1 MNWDTNLKN
10 MWYIYILECSDGTY
24 YCGITNN
31 FHKRMDDHNSGKGA
45 KYTRGRTPVKPV
57 YWNIVENKSE
67 ALKIE
72 YKIKQYTRKQ
82 KEELIKYKVYP
93 EYIFNYCD
101 NLYYM
106 KDEKLYI
113 WGLVGEEE
121 KEEWIEFV
129 SEEMKKIYLRNKKL
143 KRILK

>member
-45 KYTRGRTPVKPV
+45 K
-57 YWNIVENKSE
+57 
-67 ALKIE
+67 
-72 YKIKQYTRKQ
+72 YTRKQ